1 MHDPTLNMQ
10 ANPSRR
16 ARNGFEAIHRARL
29 QFGYRSHGARSARVG
44 EGPAGTITLTLANA
58 VLERLSGLLHSP
70 ALAPW
75 EHDPSARPPDPVIH
89 VEHGA
94 L

>member
-1 MHDPTLNMQ
+1 MHDPPLNVQ
-10 ANPSRR
+10 ATPSRR
-16 ARNGFEAIHRARL
+16 ARNGFEVLHRARL
-29 QFGYRSHGARSARVG
+29 QFGYRVHGTRSARVG
-44 EGPAGTITLTLANA
+44 EGPGTITRTLANP

-75 EHDPSARPPDPVIH
+75 ERDPSARPPDPVTR
-89 VEHGA
+89 VEPGA